1 MAQTK
6 PIFGRVQDVTK
17 SGYYTGVETD
27 TIDVNVNNDKRE
39 ISANLRIDKILGV
52 TSTTAFPGD
61 RGQRAVEDL
70 ADEILR
76 AKDAESELEKQINSN
91 TKYVAE
97 VEQQV
102 QEIRVP
108 TKVSELAN
116 DVSYAKQADVED
128 RFATKTYVQQKIA
141 EAQVGGGS
149 GDIDLSIYATIDY
162 VDEKVANVE
171 VDLTGYAT
179 EEYVQEKFNEIPKPD
194 LSEYVTQTMLTHVLE
209 DLKFIDGGNAP
220 V

>member
-27 TIDVNVNNDKRE
+27 TIDVDVNNDKRE
-39 ISANLRIDKILGV
+39 ISAHLRVDKILGV
-52 TSTTAFPGD
+52 TSDTAYPGD
-61 RGQRAVEDL
+61 LGQRNANDI

-76 AKDAESELEKQINSN
+76 AKNAELELEKQINSN
-91 TKYVAE
+91 TKYVTE

-102 QEIRVP
+102 QKIRVP
-108 TKVSELAN
+108 TKVSELVN
-116 DVSYAKQADVED
+116 DVNYAKQSDVED

-141 EAQVGGGS
+141 EAQVGGDS
-149 GDIDLSIYATIDY
+149 EDIDLSIYATIDY

-179 EEYVQEKFNEIPKPD
+179 EKYVQEKLNEIPEPD
-194 LSEYVTQTMLTHVLE
+194 LSEYVTQTMLTRVLE